1 MAELTQLHENAAAE
15 EKARQVY
22 VTPKAAQ
29 KIREALNREGMPEG
43 GLRLG
48 VIGGG
53 CSGLTYQIKFVPVAR
68 ANDHIFE
75 FDGVRVF
82 VDPKSIVYLDGMTLD
97 WQESLMQSGF
107 VFHNPQAKKSCGCG
121 TSFSV

>member
-1 MAELTQLHENAAAE
+1 MAELTQLQENSAAE
-15 EKARQVY
+15 EKTRQVH

-29 KIREALNREGMPEG
+29 KIREALDREQIPGG

-53 CSGLTYQIKFVPVAR
+53 CSGLTYQIKFVPGAR
-68 ANDHIFE
+68 PNDHIFE
-75 FDGVRVF
+75 FDGVKVF